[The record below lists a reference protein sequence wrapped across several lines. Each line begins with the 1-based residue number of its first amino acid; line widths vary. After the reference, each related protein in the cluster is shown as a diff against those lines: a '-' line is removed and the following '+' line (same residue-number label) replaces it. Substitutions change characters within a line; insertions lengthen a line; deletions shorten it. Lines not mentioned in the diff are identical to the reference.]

1 MATVYS
7 ILAASQLK
15 PIIPHVTG
23 FRARNAAPSVSAGQR
38 LRFKSAFPGEQVSK
52 RQYMPLIERR
62 NRCVC
67 APRASLDEYAPLT
80 AAVYGACLLGG
91 GLFAYTK
98 TGSKGSLGGGLTG
111 GIALGVAYFLMQVP
125 ETRDLGEAVAFGA
138 AVVFAAFF
146 AIRLAATGK
155 PVPSGPLLGL
165 SAATS
170 VVFALS
176 YLQTRVPL
184 P

>member
-1 MATVYS
+1 MATLYS
-7 ILAASQLK
+7 TLAASATLK
-15 PIIPHVTG
+15 PITSHMAGVQAG
-23 FRARNAAPSVSAGQR
+23 NASPPLFEGRR
-38 LRFKSAFPGEQVSK
+38 LVLRSAFQGEQLRR
-52 RQYMPLIERR
+52 RQTLPLPESRSRR
-62 NRCVC
+62 VC
-67 APRASLDEYAPLT
+67 ASLDEYAPLT

-98 TGSKGSLGGGLTG
+98 TGSKGSLGGGVLG

-125 ETRDLGEAVAFGA
+125 ETRDLGEAVGFGS
-138 AVVFAAFF
+138 AVLFAAIF

-155 PVPSGPLLGL
+155 PVPAGPLLGL

-176 YLQTRVPL
+176 YLQTRVLL